1 MCFPTRDSRAHS
13 SGRRRTT
20 RSYRAWPV
28 DRPSRGEGPTSA
40 SGHPAHPHIS
50 RRDTRDRQKT
60 TRIRRDRRSSE
71 MPPKRR
77 APARGAGK
85 KAADAT
91 GDRDILVIEVIEG
104 PAKGTKFTPTVRIHG
119 THRADLHPP
128 PSPVPPLPPEKSS
141 RPDVHFPPPP
151 LVKPRPIRFRW
162 DGRGPARS
170 TSRAT
175 PR

>member
-1 MCFPTRDSRAHS
+1 
-13 SGRRRTT
+13 
-20 RSYRAWPV
+20 
-28 DRPSRGEGPTSA
+28 
-40 SGHPAHPHIS
+40 
-50 RRDTRDRQKT
+50 
-60 TRIRRDRRSSE
+60 

-104 PAKGTKFTPTVRIHG
+104 PAKGTKFTPTVRIHPTAPTS
-119 THRADLHPP
+119 THPHPP
-128 PSPVPPLPPEKSS
+128 FPLFPLKRVRGLTFISPPLLS
-141 RPDVHFPPPP
+141 
-151 LVKPRPIRFRW
+151 VKPRPIRFRW

>member
-1 MCFPTRDSRAHS
+1 
-13 SGRRRTT
+13 
-20 RSYRAWPV
+20 
-28 DRPSRGEGPTSA
+28 
-40 SGHPAHPHIS
+40 
-50 RRDTRDRQKT
+50 
-60 TRIRRDRRSSE
+60 

-104 PAKGTKFTPTVRIHG
+104 PAKGTKFTPTVRIHL
-119 THRADLHPP
+119 TDPTSIHPHPP
-128 PSPVPPLPPEKSS
+128 FPLFPLKRVRGLTFISPPLLS
-141 RPDVHFPPPP
+141 
-151 LVKPRPIRFRW
+151 VKPRPIRFRW